1 LILVLDRA
9 RRHCLWKRK
18 DKDKVNSLAAWDM
31 VCKPKNK
38 GGLGIINLQIQNNAL
53 LLKQLDK
60 FYNNEDIH
68 WVHLARDAYYH
79 HDVPHAVVLFGS
91 PWWKNIISLADDYRA
106 ISSVNVGNGSTA
118 LFWSDSWKNQLLD
131 SSFPRLF
138 SFVRD
143 KLQSV
148 KEFLEKDSV
157 MDNFH
162 LPLSIEAHQEFQQMM
177 DFISDVAINPEAD
190 DKWIVKLNPGGFKP
204 SKVYLHAF
212 KHLEIHQPSCW
223 IWKSKCNSKHK
234 FYAWLVLHDRI
245 NTKDMLLRR
254 HWHVTD
260 NHFCILC
267 HSNSLEDWRHLFFN
281 CVFSSRIWNYLQIPW
296 SPGNTM
302 ESILLAKRSFLGP
315 CFSEIV
321 ILTCWCIWKQ
331 RNGWIFKSIRPTF
344 RRWKSSFIHE
354 VTMLKHRVKD
364 DNVHKLLS
372 WIDSLP

>member
-177 DFISDVAINPEAD
+177 EFISDVAQIL
-190 DKWIVKLNPGGFKP
+190 KLMTNG
-204 SKVYLHAF
+204 L
-212 KHLEIHQPSCW
+212 
-223 IWKSKCNSKHK
+223 
-234 FYAWLVLHDRI
+234 
-245 NTKDMLLRR
+245 
-254 HWHVTD
+254 
-260 NHFCILC
+260 
-267 HSNSLEDWRHLFFN
+267 
-281 CVFSSRIWNYLQIPW
+281 SS
-296 SPGNTM
+296 
-302 ESILLAKRSFLGP
+302 
-315 CFSEIV
+315 
-321 ILTCWCIWKQ
+321 
-331 RNGWIFKSIRPTF
+331 
-344 RRWKSSFIHE
+344 
-354 VTMLKHRVKD
+354 
-364 DNVHKLLS
+364 
-372 WIDSLP
+372 

>member
-1 LILVLDRA
+1 MLTLKLPPGLILVIDRA

-53 LLKQLDK
+53 LLKQLHK
-60 FYNNEDIH
+60 FYNNEDIP
-68 WVHLARDAYYH
+68 WVHLVRDAYYY
-79 HDVPHAVVLFGS
+79 HDIPHAVVLSGS

-106 ISSVNVGNGSTA
+106 ISSVNVGNGSSA

-157 MDNFH
+157 LDNFH

-177 DFISDVAINPEAD
+177 EFISDVALNPEAD
-190 DKWIVKLNPGGFKP
+190 DKWIVKLNPGGFRP
-204 SKVYLHAF
+204 SKVYLRAF
-212 KHLEIHQPSCW
+212 KHLEIHQPFCW
-223 IWKSKCNSKHK
+223 IWRSKCNSKHK
-234 FYAWLVLHDRI
+234 LFAWLVLHDRI

-260 NHFCILC
+260 NHSCILC
-267 HSNSLEDWRHLFFN
+267 YSNFLED
-281 CVFSSRIWNYLQIPW
+281 
-296 SPGNTM
+296 
-302 ESILLAKRSFLGP
+302 
-315 CFSEIV
+315 
-321 ILTCWCIWKQ
+321 
-331 RNGWIFKSIRPTF
+331 
-344 RRWKSSFIHE
+344 
-354 VTMLKHRVKD
+354 
-364 DNVHKLLS
+364 
-372 WIDSLP
+372 